1 MRRGIMMG
9 AAPGRSPC
17 SRSSTAISLANDDG
31 RALAAAGFAVA
42 YLLRD
47 LSSAKELIDRAVE
60 LNPSLVNA
68 QTNGGWISLWLGH
81 PELAVEQLSRAQR
94 LDPVS
99 DSFPTPWRT
108 PTIFWSDMRRR
119 LIRRSISSG
128 AIRTHTLVYVLGLPV
143 PHPRDAPTWH
153 IN

>member
-108 PTIFWSDMRRR
+108 PTIF
-119 LIRRSISSG
+119 G
-128 AIRTHTLVYVLGLPV
+128 AI
-143 PHPRDAPTWH
+143 
-153 IN
+153 